1 MKLIMV
7 GTGAFAK
14 KHLDGLARIKGAEV
28 VSIVG
33 RVPET
38 TQAVADKYKI
48 PHTTTK
54 LSEALAQPGVAL
66 DEMVA
71 GPGDGCA
78 QHP

>member
-54 LSEALAQPGVAL
+54 LSEALTQPGVPASP
-66 DEMVA
+66 ER
-71 GPGDGCA
+71 
-78 QHP
+78 